1 MSKNSARNY
10 EADGQAIEMIDVTL
24 ALYELLQLDMNEEGL
39 IRNGLLPDEYVKQLH
54 QRLTSRYSQAIT
66 LPMVSQAFIAL
77 QQLEL
82 RDNARGL
89 YRGGMKVS
97 RRRIFLDSQQTSAQE
112 EPDRPVMPLK
122 TVMHANDGEELQQR

>member
-24 ALYELLQLDMNEEGL
+24 ALYELLQLDMNEEGV

-97 RRRIFLDSQQTSAQE
+97 RRRIFLDSQEASVQE
-112 EPDRPVMPLK
+112 GTDRLAVPLK
-122 TVMHANDGEELQQR
+122 TGMQAKDSEELQQR